1 MADTQIETE
10 PYDPLTDTGKKAV
23 AEAVRRIK
31 AEYEMNRA
39 MLRDDLRQVLREHDR
54 ERRRFWQVHI
64 EKACRYLF
72 GIVDIDDK

>member
-54 ERRRFWQVHI
+54 ERFKVLRDAIAFFFSQI
-64 EKACRYLF
+64 K
-72 GIVDIDDK
+72 